1 MTTDCILSK
10 FNETINNIC
19 RQKHDYDPSY
29 FHEILRIIDEEVK
42 SAPTQERYTFTRN
55 YEIDLSLCLFQRASV
70 KFKEMHKA
78 FKRANDPVNYLE
90 SKKDD
95 FFMSFKISCQGA
107 TSIKTFV
114 DFLWNKLTPAVSN
127 TIRKKMAPQIAGD
140 MRATCPAF
148 SGNRSNLEKHI
159 LISLAQEENFN
170 NYWQYLHNPQ
180 SFFKNYI
187 ENQIKSYCS
196 DKGSEKMKT
205 FLKMSL
211 DAIKNDIL
219 SAIHEATEIAKDK
232 RSTASGWLDLFCDKL
247 RSDLIFPR
255 KDLISIE
262 HQEIKDMEFLKEAM
276 CKALDP
282 EMNRVEQNCLYMPVE
297 EMVPEIQKMLS
308 EHLSGC
314 WKQCPCCRAICTNT
328 IPTHDG
334 DHSVPFHRPQAV
346 KGISWYKTNNLVLDY
361 CTSLVASDCFLVFD
375 DGRQIPYKNYRQA
388 GGDYAK
394 WSITPDTSAQ
404 PYWKWFVCHFRSK
417 LEEKYQKRFID
428 KGKIP
433 DAWEKITKQNVLDD
447 LK

>member
-1 MTTDCILSK
+1 MSKLETMYNKWTWELRSHVLSLQDQLINQIQNGKIQTLEAHTLAAPVTDKYEAIKQELEKYFNEDPDSEVLVQWKGNFENKLMILKESLISDSQRKAKELLRFKKNQEKLDNKKSGYEKELLEKSRNLALTVKGTEWSEEELRKKFNPLWKKWVYNVSSTLPPVTEPAIEVDAENILLDYFKKERKMVDKLKKDWGKEFMIKYDKHVQMKTKYWNFLKKTLEAQDEASIHMTTDCILSK

-78 FKRANDPVNYLE
+78 FKRANDPANYLE

-180 SFFKNYI
+180 SFVKNYI

-196 DKGSEKMKT
+196 DKGSEKNED
-205 FLKMSL
+205 FF
-211 DAIKNDIL
+211 KN
-219 SAIHEATEIAKDK
+219 EF
-232 RSTASGWLDLFCDKL
+232 RC
-247 RSDLIFPR
+247 
-255 KDLISIE
+255 
-262 HQEIKDMEFLKEAM
+262 HQE
-276 CKALDP
+276 
-282 EMNRVEQNCLYMPVE
+282 
-297 EMVPEIQKMLS
+297 
-308 EHLSGC
+308 
-314 WKQCPCCRAICTNT
+314 
-328 IPTHDG
+328 
-334 DHSVPFHRPQAV
+334 
-346 KGISWYKTNNLVLDY
+346 
-361 CTSLVASDCFLVFD
+361 
-375 DGRQIPYKNYRQA
+375 
-388 GGDYAK
+388 
-394 WSITPDTSAQ
+394 
-404 PYWKWFVCHFRSK
+404 
-417 LEEKYQKRFID
+417 
-428 KGKIP
+428 
-433 DAWEKITKQNVLDD
+433 
-447 LK
+447 

>member
-1 MTTDCILSK
+1 MALFIKGLECSEEELRKKFNPLWKKWVYDVSSTLPPVIEPGIEVDAENILLDYFKKERKMVDKLKKDWGKEFMIKYDKHVQMKTKYWNFLKKTLEAQDEASIHMTTDCILSK
-10 FNETINNIC
+10 FNEMINNIC

-180 SFFKNYI
+180 SFVKNYI

-196 DKGSEKMKT
+196 DKGSEKNED
-205 FLKMSL
+205 FF
-211 DAIKNDIL
+211 KN
-219 SAIHEATEIAKDK
+219 EF
-232 RSTASGWLDLFCDKL
+232 RC
-247 RSDLIFPR
+247 
-255 KDLISIE
+255 
-262 HQEIKDMEFLKEAM
+262 HQE
-276 CKALDP
+276 
-282 EMNRVEQNCLYMPVE
+282 
-297 EMVPEIQKMLS
+297 
-308 EHLSGC
+308 
-314 WKQCPCCRAICTNT
+314 
-328 IPTHDG
+328 
-334 DHSVPFHRPQAV
+334 
-346 KGISWYKTNNLVLDY
+346 
-361 CTSLVASDCFLVFD
+361 
-375 DGRQIPYKNYRQA
+375 
-388 GGDYAK
+388 
-394 WSITPDTSAQ
+394 
-404 PYWKWFVCHFRSK
+404 
-417 LEEKYQKRFID
+417 
-428 KGKIP
+428 
-433 DAWEKITKQNVLDD
+433 
-447 LK
+447 